1 MKCELCNYQ
10 TSPDLMPALVQ
21 HLATSCENPLAKE
34 AQIVW
39 RNSELTATLTVQE
52 PPKTKKKFTP
62 EIVFDVEVPEY
73 EVPPAPPIAVPL
85 PAVETSMKET
95 RVSNDKE

>member
-1 MKCELCNYQ
+1 MKCELCSYQ
-10 TSPDLMPALVQ
+10 TSPDLMPTLLQ
-21 HLATSCENPLAKE
+21 HLAVTCENPLAKE

-52 PPKTKKKFTP
+52 APKSKKDKTS

-73 EVPPAPPIAVPL
+73 EVPPVPPVAVPQP
-85 PAVETSMKET
+85 PAEFTMAPKVTDDEE
-95 RVSNDKE
+95 

>member
-10 TSPDLMPALVQ
+10 TSPDLMPNLVQ

-39 RNSELTATLTVQE
+39 RDSELTATLTVQE
-52 PPKTKKKFTP
+52 APKTKKKSTP
-62 EIVFDVEVPEY
+62 EIVFEVEVPEF
-73 EVPPAPPIAVPL
+73 EVPPLPPVAIPVP
-85 PAVETSMKET
+85 PVETTMKET
-95 RVSNDKE
+95 RISND